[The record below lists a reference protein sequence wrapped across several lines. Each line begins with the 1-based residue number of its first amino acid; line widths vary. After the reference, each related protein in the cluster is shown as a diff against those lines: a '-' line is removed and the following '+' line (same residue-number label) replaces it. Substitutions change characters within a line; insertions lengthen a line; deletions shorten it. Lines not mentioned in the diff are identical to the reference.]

1 MVSEE
6 ARGWISAVK
15 SKERE
20 AENGWINGGGQ
31 IPTGNPRE
39 RVSPLQSKS
48 GSGQRGGGIQ
58 IFANH
63 SAGWWGG
70 GGEEYS
76 VTPFPGIIGD
86 PCGSGS
92 LMARYRTV
100 PLLDNRQILL
110 FMNVAGP
117 SSCHRQRIS
126 LSFVDYTRC
135 RFYGDCR
142 LQSRPWHVSKIVFR
156 ETICWCCRSR
166 WIDVKKAIAVFRTIG
181 YNTSWRRLKILQARY
196 NIENHLI

>member
-1 MVSEE
+1 MVSGEV
-6 ARGWISAVK
+6 RGWISAVK
-15 SKERE
+15 SERE
-20 AENGWINGGGQ
+20 AENSWINGGRQ
-31 IPTGNPRE
+31 IPAENP
-39 RVSPLQSKS
+39 RVSPLQSNS
-48 GSGQRGGGIQ
+48 GSQRGGGIQ

-63 SAGWWGG
+63 SAGW

-117 SSCHRQRIS
+117 SSRHRQRIS
-126 LSFVDYTRC
+126 LSFVDYMRR

-166 WIDVKKAIAVFRTIG
+166 WIDVKKAIAVFQTIG
-181 YNTSWRRLKILQARY
+181 YVDKI
-196 NIENHLI
+196 

>member
-1 MVSEE
+1 MEAGRYRQEIRENESLLSNRRVE
-6 ARGWISAVK
+6 AR
-15 SKERE
+15 E
-20 AENGWINGGGQ
+20 AAGFKFSQ
-31 IPTGNPRE
+31 II
-39 RVSPLQSKS
+39 LQ
-48 GSGQRGGGIQ
+48 GEGV
-58 IFANH
+58 
-63 SAGWWGG
+63 
-70 GGEEYS
+70 GGEEHS

-117 SSCHRQRIS
+117 SSRHRQRIS
-126 LSFVDYTRC
+126 LSFVDYTRR

-166 WIDVKKAIAVFRTIG
+166 WIDVKKAIAVFQTIG
-181 YNTSWRRLKILQARY
+181 YVDKTQVEQS
-196 NIENHLI
+196 